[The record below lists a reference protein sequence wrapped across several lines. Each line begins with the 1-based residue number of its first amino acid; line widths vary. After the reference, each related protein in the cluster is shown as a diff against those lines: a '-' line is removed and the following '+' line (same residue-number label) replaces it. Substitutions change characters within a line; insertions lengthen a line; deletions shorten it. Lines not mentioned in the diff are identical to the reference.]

1 MKANELP
8 RGLRWLLLALFTLVS
23 VLAIRAFASPLLR
36 RSDLLVLATSTA
48 ALVTSLA
55 WFFLLGVHGFR
66 RGKRRHA
73 WWALAFL
80 VPYVNLIAA
89 SYYSRF
95 YWTQGARGPALLAIC
110 GVAAQTLVTLRMLN
124 PPLPLLA

>member
-1 MKANELP
+1 M
-8 RGLRWLLLALFTLVS
+8 LALFTLVS
-23 VLAIRAFASPLLR
+23 VLAIRAFDSPLLR